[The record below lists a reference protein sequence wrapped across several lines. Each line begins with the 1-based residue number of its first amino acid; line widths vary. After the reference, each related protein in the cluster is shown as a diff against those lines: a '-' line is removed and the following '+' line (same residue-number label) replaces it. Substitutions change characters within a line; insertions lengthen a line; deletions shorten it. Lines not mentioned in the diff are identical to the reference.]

1 MDVEPMLFQSCFLCS
16 CRKSGFPRLL
26 RINPWSCVLPLP
38 STLTGSVC
46 ERLLTTFTSVYVS
59 QVDLCLSLSAVS
71 SAGMACG
78 PHLRF
83 GRLHLLLP

>member
-26 RINPWSCVLPLP
+26 RINPWSCVLPSL

-46 ERLLTTFTSVYVS
+46 EHLLTTFTSVYVS

-71 SAGMACG
+71 SAGVACG